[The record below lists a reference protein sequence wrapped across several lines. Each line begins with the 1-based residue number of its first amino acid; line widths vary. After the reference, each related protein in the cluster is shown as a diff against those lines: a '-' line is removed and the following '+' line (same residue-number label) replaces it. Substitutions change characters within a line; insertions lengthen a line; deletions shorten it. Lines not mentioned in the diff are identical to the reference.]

1 MAPLRVPLKVVR
13 LFSSIAVVPVML
25 SSLMGKMMT
34 SFGSGGLLGASAGKL
49 MLSVVVEAKAPF
61 PSVSACA
68 CTGSVAPGSQPRES
82 QV

>member
-34 SFGSGGLLGASAGKL
+34 IWFIALTIILIKKIVQRHL
-49 MLSVVVEAKAPF
+49 EML
-61 PSVSACA
+61 
-68 CTGSVAPGSQPRES
+68 
-82 QV
+82 